1 MSKKTTQTQTQQSH
15 TVSTPT
21 NPAWVESGLAGVG
34 QKISDLGTL
43 DPYSLIAGT
52 NPLIDTAAQS
62 ASDLSTSPN
71 YGTATDIL
79 TGLANGSGVS
89 AASLLDNL
97 SAYMSPYTNDVV
109 NTTLAGFDQNAGR
122 TRAQQQLDLANDS
135 TFGGSGGSILR
146 SLTEG
151 ELARTRAAQEATLR
165 DQAFTTG
172 ANLSNLD
179 AGRRQEASI
188 FNQNQKAQI
197 AQALASIGQA
207 ETSDQRQNIAAQ
219 VSMGDVL
226 RQIEQAKLGAPVSM
240 AQTMAGLYGSLPLQL
255 LQGQVQDSNSTGTT
269 TSKTS
274 DPLGTIGSLAML
286 AAAPFTGGAS
296 LGLGALGGA
305 LTGGA
310 SLLSGLAGAGALAA
324 NAKALTTLGGMGS

>member
-1 MSKKTTQTQTQQSH
+1 MSKKTTQTQQTH

-21 NPAWVESGLAGVG
+21 NPAWVDSGLAGVG

-52 NPLIDTAAQS
+52 NPLIDQAAQG
-62 ASDLSTSPN
+62 ASQLGTSDN
-71 YGTATDIL
+71 YGAATDLL
-79 TGLANGSGVS
+79 TRLSQS
-89 AASLLDNL
+89 SPASLLENL
-97 SAYMSPYTNDVV
+97 PAYMSPYTNDVV

-135 TFGGSGGSILR
+135 TFGGSGGAILR

-151 ELARTRAAQEATLR
+151 ELSRGRAAQEAMLR

-172 ANLSNLD
+172 AGLSNLD
-179 AGRRQEASI
+179 AQRRQEAI
-188 FNQNQKAQI
+188 GQQAQI

-207 ETSDQRQNIAAQ
+207 QSADARQNVSAQ

-226 RQIEQAKLGAPVSM
+226 RQIQQAQLGAPVSM
-240 AQTMAGLYGSLPLQL
+240 AQTMAGLYGSLPLNL
-255 LQGQVQDSNSTGTT
+255 LHGETQDSNSTT

-274 DPLGTIGSLAML
+274 DPLGTLGSLAML

-296 LGLGALGGA
+296 LGLGALGGGLGA
-305 LTGGA
+305 LGTAGG
-310 SLLSGLAGAGALAA
+310 LLSAAKGAALVGA
-324 NAKALTTLGGMGS
+324 NAKAFASLGGMGS